1 MFHRKIFPIFYV
13 PINLKLLKDFEKKEK
28 FPVLLFEA
36 SINFLSKSEKA
47 NIKKKTIDLSHF

>member
-13 PINLKLLKDFEKKEK
+13 PINLKLLQDFEKKEK
-28 FPVLLFEA
+28 FPVSLFEA
-36 SINFLSKSEKA
+36 SITLLSKSEKT